1 MKYIDKKIE
10 DPRTGAVVAY
20 HVVSNCQVDYT
31 NKSTFLTITSYVS
44 KAKKDEGKDSLSI
57 NTFTIPGVSDWDVI
71 PYEWALAELVKA
83 QPEDFMP
90 EDYAGYINP
99 YIFAGGE
106 IKDTN

>member
-57 NTFTIPGVSDWDVI
+57 NTFTIPGA
-71 PYEWALAELVKA
+71 PEWALAELVKA
-83 QPEDFMP
+83 QPTDFVP
-90 EDYAGYINP
+90 EDYVGYINP

-106 IKDTN
+106 VKDDK